1 MKLELEGKKVLI
13 TGASQGIG
21 AMIAEVFA
29 EEGSELC
36 LVARNQAK
44 LEELA
49 QDLRE
54 RYRVQIHVHVADL
67 TEHGAVDALA
77 KAYSDTEILINNAG
91 AIPGGDLWQID
102 EVRWRAG
109 WELKVF
115 GYINMTRAFYTL
127 MKQAGK
133 GVIINN
139 IGSGGENL
147 DFNYV
152 AGCTGNAALMA
163 FTKTIGGRSLHDGIR
178 VMGVNP
184 GPVATERI
192 EKIMRARAQTQF
204 GSEDQVDRIVERFP
218 LKRPALPREVADMIC
233 FLASD
238 RSGYTSGSIVT
249 IDGGMASAGSIT

>member
-1 MKLELEGKKVLI
+1 MKLGLENKKVLI

-21 AMIAEVFA
+21 QVTAEAFA
-29 EEGSELC
+29 EEGSELY
-36 LVARNQAK
+36 LVARNKTK

-49 QDLRE
+49 HDLQSRFGLRIE
-54 RYRVQIHVHVADL
+54 THPKDL
-67 TEHGAVDALA
+67 TQPGAVKELSESFA
-77 KAYSDTEILINNAG
+77 DTEILVNNAG
-91 AIPGGDLWQID
+91 AIPGGDLWQVD
-102 EVRWRAG
+102 EIRWRDG

-115 GYINMTRAFYTL
+115 GYINMTRAFYAL
-127 MKQAGK
+127 MRQAGK

-163 FTKTIGGRSLHDGIR
+163 FTKTIGGRSLHEGIR

-192 EKIMRARAQTQF
+192 DKIMRARAQTQY
-204 GSEDQVDRIVERFP
+204 GNEDQVDRIVERFP